1 MEDVQ
6 SENRH
11 ACVYCVICGALQCTL
26 IMLTDQQIA
35 SCYFYFFIFLIFLF
49 STHVTDPWIDSP
61 VTNLCQEHL
70 GGLPDLLC
78 TVNYLG
84 FLTDEEVQPF

>member
-1 MEDVQ
+1 MKDVQ

-11 ACVYCVICGALQCTL
+11 ACVCRVIHGALQSTS
-26 IMLTDQQIA
+26 IMLTDQQIV
-35 SCYFYFFIFLIFLF
+35 SCYFFIFLF

-70 GGLPDLLC
+70 DGLPDLVC
-78 TVNYLG
+78 SVNYLG
-84 FLTDEEVQPF
+84 FLTDKEVQPR